1 MADLQQL
8 CSGFLDLGILVG
20 QRRPKVLCQ
29 VREGEAVGVD
39 LAQAA
44 GDGGVDAGLGVLVLL
59 QHHRDKA
66 LGGRLRGTVGGEG
79 DVLLQKAN
87 LRYFSGE

>member
-8 CSGFLDLGILVG
+8 CGGFLDLGVLVR
-20 QRRPKVLCQ
+20 QRCPKVVCQ
-29 VREGEAVGVD
+29 IREGEAVGVD

-44 GDGGVDAGLGVLVLL
+44 RHGGVDAGLGVLVLL

-66 LGGRLRGTVGGEG
+66 LGG
-79 DVLLQKAN
+79 
-87 LRYFSGE
+87 